1 MILPGKGKHVLL
13 SSMLGLVALFSVALV
28 DAADSNSVSPP
39 DHYSK
44 KYTNAQFYKDG
55 VFQKDVAKKAVEDML
70 DFYKEDYTS
79 LMDSKIWVSDFGLGD
94 FEHVGLSSVTW
105 FNSQKSAYFAMTMYL
120 LPGQMIPEHIH
131 RPISIP
137 PAKPAKDE
145 AWRVFHGFVYNFS
158 EVGSVTKDTPPI
170 PSSFGPVHSGNMTIL
185 KKGEISSLKKIE
197 TWHFMMAGPEGAVVD
212 EYGSNHDRRGWF
224 SSNPKVHPTD

>member
-1 MILPGKGKHVLL
+1 MNFPTAAKRLTL
-13 SSMLGLVALFSVALV
+13 SSLIALTLLTGALHAH
-28 DAADSNSVSPP
+28 AADTVAPLP
-39 DHYSK
+39 AAHYAK
-44 KYTNAQFYKDG
+44 TYTNAQFYKNG
-55 VFQKDVAKKAVEDML
+55 VFQKDVAKRAVQDML
-70 DFYKEDYTS
+70 AFYHEDYTD
-79 LMDSKIWVSDFGLGD
+79 LMASKIWVSDFGLGD

-105 FNSQKSAYFAMTMYL
+105 FNNQQSAYFAMTMYL

-131 RPISIP
+131 RPISAP
-137 PAKPAKDE
+137 PPKPAKDE

-158 EVGSVTKDTPPI
+158 EVGEPTNNLPPI
-170 PSSFGPVHSGNMTIL
+170 PASFGPIKSTNMSIL
-185 KKGEISSLKKIE
+185 HKGDISALKKIE